1 MNSYYFLEYDRSYPS
16 PEEQLIWRIEDLHN
30 VIEELEQTNL
40 PNDGGYHFSDDDIRY
55 AIPEEFLR
63 SSSLRTVPMV
73 KRAIQL
79 AIDDLANKYG
89 LTYSDVVNFNEENP
103 VGDVCCEQ
111 ITFEEA
117 FSYEQTKAA

>member
-1 MNSYYFLEYDRSYPS
+1 MNSRNFLEYDRSYPS

-40 PNDGGYHFSDDDIRY
+40 PHGGGYHFFDDDIRY

-63 SSSLRTVPMV
+63 NSSLRSVPMV
-73 KRAIQL
+73 ERAIQL

-89 LTYSDVVNFNEENP
+89 LTYSDVVNFNEETL
-103 VGDVCCEQ
+103 VEVVCCEQ
-111 ITFEEA
+111 ITFEEI